1 MRNPYKFLREKA
13 GYTQKRFCEEF
24 DFAKQTLISI
34 EQGVYEELSDR
45 MLFAIMHAC
54 HLADVNTM
62 EELAAEYDTQF
73 LIVAYHEYRVY
84 ERSQFKI
91 GYTPVTGDNKSPMQL
106 FVESTTG
113 SVQGLAKKLKVQT
126 AIILA
131 YMTGKQKE
139 MPIPLQ
145 EALADA
151 GYAHTVTLMKLQNDW
166 IKNRV

>member
-1 MRNPYKFLREKA
+1 MRNPYKFLRERA

-34 EQGVYEELSDR
+34 EQGVYSELSDR

-54 HLADVNTM
+54 DRAGINSMD
-62 EELAAEYDTQF
+62 ELKAEYDTQF

-91 GYTPVTGDNKSPMQL
+91 GYTPVTGDNKSPMEL

-145 EALADA
+145 EALSDA
-151 GYAHTVTLMKLQNDW
+151 GYAHTVTLMKYQNDW
-166 IKNRV
+166 IKNR

>member
-1 MRNPYKFLREKA
+1 MRNPYKFLRERA

-34 EQGVYEELSDR
+34 EQGVYEELSTR
-45 MLFAIMHAC
+45 MLSAMNEAC
-54 HLADVNTM
+54 ALSDIDISS
-62 EELAAEYDTQF
+62 ELAAEYRTT
-73 LIVAYHEYRVY
+73 LLPLAYLEYRVQ

-91 GYTPVTGDNKSPMQL
+91 GYTPVTGVNKSPMEL
-106 FVESTTG
+106 FVENTTG

-151 GYAHTVTLMKLQNDW
+151 GYAHTVTLMKYQNDW
-166 IKNRV
+166 IKNR

>member
-1 MRNPYKFLREKA
+1 MRNPYKFLREKC
-13 GYTQKRFCEEF
+13 GYTQKRFCDDF

-34 EQGVYEELSDR
+34 EQGVYEELSTR
-45 MLFAIMHAC
+45 MVTSMLEAC
-54 HLADVNTM
+54 HLAGVNISD
-62 EELAAEYDTQF
+62 ELIDEYDVYNLPTAYSLYRMHERQQF
-73 LIVAYHEYRVY
+73 TTAYVPMT
-84 ERSQFKI
+84 SN
-91 GYTPVTGDNKSPMQL
+91 NKSPMQL

-166 IKNRV
+166 IKNNV

>member
-13 GYTQKRFCEEF
+13 GYTQKRFCDDF

-34 EQGVYEELSDR
+34 EQGVYEELSER
-45 MLFAIMHAC
+45 MLLAIFEAC
-54 HLADVNTM
+54 KIAGVDAAA
-62 EELAAEYDTQF
+62 ELEAEYDTAY
-73 LIVAYHEYRVY
+73 LIEAYHFYRVY
-84 ERSQFKI
+84 ERTLFATS
-91 GYTPVTGDNKSPMQL
+91 YVPMTSNNKSPMQL

-145 EALADA
+145 NALADA

-166 IKNRV
+166 IKNNV